1 MWTGFHHDPMFRFD
15 PDRAS
20 ELDKATA
27 TNNASILRTLVTWA
41 NVAPTKPAN
50 ASNPFDSAYK
60 FDDLDEFVRNA
71 QARNAEVL
79 ITIWGTPKWA
89 NGGKTPNFL
98 PTSMSTFQTFAKAL
112 ASRYSGRYAGYPFVR
127 FYGIW
132 NESNLGLFLSP
143 QFNSSGTIVSPA
155 AYAKLAAAGIAG
167 LKAGDSKALAAL
179 RETSLTAP

>member
-1 MWTGFHHDPMFRFD
+1 MR
-15 PDRAS
+15 R
-20 ELDKATA
+20 
-27 TNNASILRTLVTWA
+27 
-41 NVAPTKPAN
+41 
-50 ASNPFDSAYK
+50 NPFDPAYK

-98 PTSMSTFQTFAKAL
+98 PTSMSTFQNFTKAL

-143 QFNSSGTIVSPA
+143 QFNS
-155 AYAKLAAAGIAG
+155 AGQDRQPG
-167 LKAGDSKALAAL
+167 RL
-179 RETSLTAP
+179 REARRSRHRGPQGRQLEGARRDRRDLLERPQQAEGGRDRLRPAGHLRRGRRQGEQEARSSTPGRTTRTRCP

>member
-1 MWTGFHHDPMFRFD
+1 MRRLPLIAAILVAAVLAPVATSADRMWTGFHDDPMFRFD

-50 ASNPFDSAYK
+50 ASNPFDPAYK
-60 FDDLDEFVRNA
+60 LDDLDEFVRNA

-89 NGGKTPNFL
+89 TAGRRR
-98 PTSMSTFQTFAKAL
+98 TS
-112 ASRYSGRYAGYPFVR
+112 
-127 FYGIW
+127 
-132 NESNLGLFLSP
+132 SP
-143 QFNSSGTIVSPA
+143 P
-155 AYAKLAAAGIAG
+155 
-167 LKAGDSKALAAL
+167 
-179 RETSLTAP
+179 R